1 MAVPRF
7 YQIRRITICRAEIH
21 SIRRGALTIS
31 SRGLVAI
38 SATSLQGVYFAP
50 PLHDAW
56 TELLKHCRLVDVV
69 GYSIFIYQFKG
80 FDDKN

>member
-1 MAVPRF
+1 MADPRF
-7 YQIRRITICRAEIH
+7 YQIAYHNMPGGDPFNPEGGFDHLRP
-21 SIRRGALTIS
+21 G
-31 SRGLVAI
+31 GLVAI

-50 PLHDAW
+50 SLHDAW